1 MIGRPGRSRSRHL
14 SQNQNRCGPVF
25 GGLVVVGGRMP
36 WLRPPRVHEIDG
48 VEPTT
53 PSSVC
58 VVWLVGLLLTHDLLL
73 GPVVHLAGRWVRRE
87 PEAWRWPLQVGLV
100 VSGVLALAS
109 VPVLYGVGRATQPGN
124 DSVLP
129 GDYPR
134 ALAGVL
140 ALAAVRHLRA
150 QGRTVRIRAP

>member
-25 GGLVVVGGRMP
+25 GGLVVVGGRIP
-36 WLRPPRVHEIDG
+36 WYDHPVSTLPGCWGTPTRRCPPCS
-48 VEPTT
+48 T
-53 PSSVC
+53 
-58 VVWLVGLLLTHDLLL
+58 
-73 GPVVHLAGRWVRRE
+73 
-87 PEAWRWPLQVGLV
+87 
-100 VSGVLALAS
+100 VSG
-109 VPVLYGVGRATQPGN
+109 GATQPGN

-140 ALAAVRHLRA
+140 ALVWTGVLALAAVGHLRA
-150 QGRTVRIRAP
+150 RGWTVRIRAP